1 MATTANGII
10 YPVASDFVG
19 PLNTH
24 LQNIATSTQSAINNK
39 TTYTPTLNN
48 ITLGNGSLV
57 AYYSRSGGIIIDEV
71 YITFGSTTTVGGT
84 ISIGALPVGTYVGG
98 TAMPSGSVT
107 FYDSSATTTYFG
119 PAITTGTTIAPKI
132 ENVSGTYPTLADVNA
147 TVPFTWA
154 VGDKLII
161 KTFRMTSN

>member
-24 LQNIATSTQSAINNK
+24 LQNLATSTQAAINLK
-39 TTYTPTLNN
+39 ATYTPTLNN
-48 ITLGNGSLV
+48 ITLGNGSLY
-57 AYYSRSGGIIIDEV
+57 AYSGRSGAVIVDDIL
-71 YITFGSTTTVGGT
+71 ITFGSTTTVSGV
-84 ISIGALPVGTYVGG
+84 ISLAALPVGEFLSSSNILGG
-98 TAMPSGSVT
+98 FAT
-107 FYDSSATTTYFG
+107 FYDLSATTTYSG
-119 PAITTGTTIAPKI
+119 VVMTNGTTVIPKI

-154 VGDKLII
+154 VGDKLTI